1 MIGTRLRQGKALAA
15 WALLAL
21 CALVASTASAAQIE
35 NVRVWRAPDNTRLVF
50 DLSGP
55 ADHKLF
61 TLSSPERIVLDI
73 SNADFNADTGA
84 LTLGDTPL
92 TGVRSAQRNETDLR
106 VVIDL
111 KQRVTAKSFALPPN
125 QQYGHRLVLDLFDEG
140 QPPSQLQSQTSPE
153 PSASPLPQRP
163 TRSASVTG
171 NRDIIIAVDAG
182 HGGED
187 PGAVGHR
194 GAKEKDVVLA
204 IARDLK
210 ALIDAEPGFRAE
222 LVRTGDY
229 FIPLR
234 KRTEIARKHNADLF
248 VSVHAD
254 AFTRTSAF
262 GASVYALSENGATSE
277 TARLLADKENRSDLI
292 GGVGGVSLGNK
303 DQVLASVLLDLSMT
317 ASLSAS
323 LDVGS
328 QVLSSIGKITPLHKR
343 RVEQAGF
350 MVLKSPDIPSIL
362 IETGFISNPGES
374 QKLVTRKHQQAL
386 ARSIQQGIHS
396 YFLRNPPPGTR
407 IASLKANGKVAQSA
421 PREHTVTRGDT
432 LTMIAARYNISLAS
446 LKQANRLGSSDEIRV
461 GQVLKVPAA
470 SVLVQNDF

>member
-1 MIGTRLRQGKALAA
+1 MIGFTLGQGKALAI
-15 WALLAL
+15 WALVAL
-21 CALVASTASAAQIE
+21 CALVTGTASAAEIE
-35 NVRVWRAPDNTRLVF
+35 NVRVWRAPDNTRVVF

-61 TLSSPERIVLDI
+61 TLSSPERIVVDI
-73 SNADFNADTGA
+73 ANANFSAATDA
-84 LTLGDTPL
+84 LPLSDTPL
-92 TGVRSAQRNETDLR
+92 SGLRSAQRNGTDLR
-106 VVIDL
+106 IVIDL
-111 KQRVTAKSFALPPN
+111 KQGVTAKSFTLPPN
-125 QQYGHRLVLDLFDEG
+125 QQHGHRLVLDLFDQG
-140 QPPSQLQSQTSPE
+140 QPQNQLQSQTAPR

-163 TRSASVTG
+163 TRSASEIG
-171 NRDIIIAVDAG
+171 SRDIIVAVDAG

-187 PGAVGHR
+187 PGAVGHKN
-194 GAKEKDVVLA
+194 AYEKHVVLA

-234 KRTEIARKHNADLF
+234 KRTDIARKHNADLF
-248 VSVHAD
+248 VSIHAD
-254 AFTRTSAF
+254 AFVRTSAF
-262 GASVYALSENGATSE
+262 GASVYALSDNGATSE

-328 QVLSSIGKITPLHKR
+328 QVLTSIGKITPLHKR

-362 IETGFISNPGES
+362 IETGFISNPGEA
-374 QKLVTRKHQQAL
+374 QKLVTRKHQQSL
-386 ARSIQQGIHS
+386 ARAIHQGIHG

-407 IASLKANGKVAQSA
+407 VASLKANGKIAQG

-432 LTMIAARYNISLAS
+432 LTMIAARYNISLQS
-446 LKQANRLGSSDEIRV
+446 LKQANRIGNDEIRI
-461 GQVLKVPAA
+461 GQVLKVPTG

>member
-1 MIGTRLRQGKALAA
+1 MIGTTLKQGEALVVWVLVGLCALAA
-15 WALLAL
+15 G
-21 CALVASTASAAQIE
+21 AAGAAEIE
-35 NVRVWRAPDNTRLVF
+35 NVRVWRAPDNTRVVF
-50 DLSGP
+50 DLTGP

-61 TLSSPERIVLDI
+61 TLSSPERIVVDI
-73 SNADFNADTGA
+73 TDANFNAETGA
-84 LTLGDTPL
+84 LPLADTPL
-92 TGVRSAQRNETDLR
+92 SGLRSAQRNGTDLR

-111 KQRVTAKSFALPPN
+111 KKQVTAKSFALPPN
-125 QQYGHRLVLDLFDEG
+125 QQHGHRLVLDLFDEP
-140 QPPSQLQSQTSPE
+140 QPPGQLQAQTSPE
-153 PSASPLPQRP
+153 PAASPLPQ
-163 TRSASVTG
+163 TSSRSASAMG
-171 NRDIIIAVDAG
+171 NRDIIVAVDAG

-187 PGAVGHR
+187 PGAVGHN
-194 GAKEKDVVLA
+194 GAYEKDVVLA

-210 ALIDAEPGFRAE
+210 KLIDAEQGFRAE

-262 GASVYALSENGATSE
+262 GASVYALSDNGATSE
-277 TARLLADKENRSDLI
+277 TARLLADRENRSDLI

-362 IETGFISNPGES
+362 IETGFISNPGEAR
-374 QKLVTRKHQQAL
+374 KLGTRAHQQGL
-386 ARSIQQGIHS
+386 ARAIHEGIHG

-407 IASLKANGKVAQSA
+407 VAALKAEGQIVQG
-421 PREHTVTRGDT
+421 PREHTVIRGDT

-446 LKQANRLGSSDEIRV
+446 LRQANSLGSSDQIRI
-461 GQVLKVPAA
+461 GQVLKVPAG
-470 SVLVQNDF
+470 SVLVKNDS